1 MEKSLTLYT
10 WFSGILVVT
19 NIVADILLL
28 LKFRRYFR
36 ANGCGFVTL
45 TLASFL
51 FANFLGA
58 LIFGMTSLT
67 VVISGGKSYQLFYA
81 MNNLGT
87 VWTLTTSL
95 MHIACITFQR
105 LFSLSCGRTFLNFT
119 LSKTNIAISLTSLW
133 IAALIIAMVC
143 ITSKT
148 PETFTVY
155 YFGIIATGLLSV
167 FNFSLTL
174 DTPIFKIKEV
184 SSDFEDETMNA
195 SDQNLTKSTLQ
206 LKIVHN
212 PRKTISL
219 FSGLVF
225 SFSIFCLPPSIPNLV
240 FNLRGKLMSPTTSLI
255 ISLWILLGIL
265 CNSIWILLRLRS
277 TINDATGFYA
287 KWNVR
292 KSRENIVHLI
302 RRTRKS
308 NRNSMILQ
316 EEDDYLNNFELDD
329 TQQEML

>member
-10 WFSGILVVT
+10 WFSGILVLT
-19 NIVADILLL
+19 KIIADILLL

-105 LFSLSCGRTFLNFT
+105 LFSLSCGRTFLKFSR
-119 LSKTNIAISLTSLW
+119 SKTNIAVSLTCLW

-148 PETFTVY
+148 PETYTVY
-155 YFGIIATGLLSV
+155 YFGLVATGLLSV

-174 DTPIFKIKEV
+174 DTPIFKIKEAP
-184 SSDFEDETMNA
+184 SDFEDETMNA
-195 SDQNLTKSTLQ
+195 SDQNLTRSTLQ

-212 PRKTISL
+212 PRKTVSL

-225 SFSIFCLPPSIPNLV
+225 SFSIFCLPPSISNLV

-255 ISLWILLGIL
+255 ISLWVLLGIL

-292 KSRENIVHLI
+292 KSRENIAHLI

-308 NRNSMILQ
+308 NRNSRILQ
-316 EEDDYLNNFELDD
+316 EEDDYLHNFELDD
-329 TQQEML
+329 IVQEIL